1 MAKASSRGM
10 LVWLGLAAAIVL
22 LDQATK
28 ALIVALFRHGE
39 VLPVTSFFNLVRV
52 HNPGAAFSF
61 LAGAGGWQR
70 WLFLGIGLAAI
81 AFILWLL
88 RAHHQQRLFAFSLAC
103 LLGGA
108 LGNVID
114 RALHGYVVD
123 MFDVH
128 HRWLAPLF
136 AGGHYPAFNVAD
148 VAITTGAIGLIVD
161 ELRRVRR
168 SR

>member
-22 LDQATK
+22 LDQASK
-28 ALIVALFRHGE
+28 GLILALFRPGE

-70 WLFLGIGLAAI
+70 WLFLGIGLVAVAV
-81 AFILWLL
+81 ILWLL
-88 RAHHQQRLFAFSLAC
+88 RAHHQQKLFAFSLAC

-123 MFDVH
+123 MLDFH

-136 AGGHYPAFNVAD
+136 AGGHYPSFNVAD
-148 VAITTGAIGLIVD
+148 MAITAGAIGLIVD

>member
-1 MAKASSRGM
+1 MAKTSSRGM
-10 LVWLGLAAAIVL
+10 LVWLGLATVIVL
-22 LDQATK
+22 LDQLTK
-28 ALIVALFRHGE
+28 TLVVALFRPGE

-52 HNPGAAFSF
+52 HNPGAAFSL
-61 LAGAGGWQR
+61 LAQAGGWQR
-70 WLFLGIGLAAI
+70 WLLLAIGVGAVI
-81 AFILWLL
+81 AILWLL
-88 RAHHQQRLFAFSLAC
+88 RAHHQQRLFACALAC

-123 MFDVH
+123 MVDIH

-136 AGGHYPAFNVAD
+136 AGGHYPAFNIAD
-148 VAITTGAIGLIVD
+148 VAITVGAIGLILD